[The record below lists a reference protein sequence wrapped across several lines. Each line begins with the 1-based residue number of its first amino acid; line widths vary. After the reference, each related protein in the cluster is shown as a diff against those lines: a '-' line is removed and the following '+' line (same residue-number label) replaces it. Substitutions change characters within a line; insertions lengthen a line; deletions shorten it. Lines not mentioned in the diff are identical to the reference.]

1 MTDHL
6 SIDVC
11 RQCEDAMAVLQNDN
25 EKLEQEINELK
36 DCLKQQSELTKRSSI
51 VPKIDGQHISSRQ
64 VLVPHLSQDFIR
76 SETTEQEVLAHV
88 LGFL

>member
-51 VPKIDGQHISSRQ
+51 VPKIDGQHI
-64 VLVPHLSQDFIR
+64 
-76 SETTEQEVLAHV
+76 
-88 LGFL
+88 